1 MLPTSISDRI
11 LSNVNQYLKKIRTH
25 THIHTRIIGARV
37 PGMLCYSRNKPILNG
52 IHIVQMRMI
61 LLIASVFDI
70 FMAVREHVVN
80 RVKGK
85 TDDPTDDAN
94 YFGFFIVKKKQKT

>member
-1 MLPTSISDRI
+1 MLEEKSVWKLPIFIDRVMLPTSISDRI
-11 LSNVNQYLKKIRTH
+11 LSNVNQYLKKTH
-25 THIHTRIIGARV
+25 KHARLICARV
-37 PGMLCYSRNKPILNG
+37 PGMLCYSRNKLIPNG

-85 TDDPTDDAN
+85 TDDPTVA
-94 YFGFFIVKKKQKT
+94 